1 MVVQFSPSP
10 LLRIGQGGS
19 GLPLAAWALLLGGW
33 SPRPETNSKHVLLQG
48 EG

>member
-10 LLRIGQGGS
+10 LLLFGQGVS
-19 GLPLAAWALLLGGW
+19 GLPLAAWALLFGGW
-33 SPRPETNSKHVLLQG
+33 SPPPETISKHVLLQG